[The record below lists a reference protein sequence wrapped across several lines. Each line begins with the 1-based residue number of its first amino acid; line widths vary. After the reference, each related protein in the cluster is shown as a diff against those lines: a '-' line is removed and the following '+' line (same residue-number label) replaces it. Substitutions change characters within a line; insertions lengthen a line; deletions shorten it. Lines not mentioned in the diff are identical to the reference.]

1 MSSPSEPFSQAR
13 SLVWEKLSDKEKKTF
28 SGILTIQDVWKA
40 TTDIQAQQ
48 AKNRTLGNMNKI
60 RPYLEG
66 LQRYSEVIGIFVQA
80 KPEILSFIWVSSYFC
95 MGKNLMRLMS
105 RSRVRSDL
113 SCKFVILVDS

>member
-80 KPEILSFIWVSSYFC
+80 KPEILSFIWVSRYFC